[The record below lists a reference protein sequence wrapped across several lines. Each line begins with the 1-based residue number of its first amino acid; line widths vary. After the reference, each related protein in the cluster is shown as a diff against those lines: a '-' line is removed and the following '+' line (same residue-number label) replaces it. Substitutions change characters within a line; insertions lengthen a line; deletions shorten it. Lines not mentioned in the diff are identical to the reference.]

1 MEPLTTDKMIAVTIR
16 TANPELSEE
25 LAHTV
30 LSQDGFRLGDAN
42 GFERPDLL
50 IYQLDGKIDE
60 AFTRIQSMLNTNAVG
75 DVFVV
80 STSRDSNLIL
90 KAMRAGVKEFISQPI
105 DAAELK
111 NALSSLK
118 KRKAQAPQVKPP
130 DPVPEGRIINIM
142 GAKGGV
148 GTTTVAV
155 NLAMA
160 LAGKEKAGS
169 VALVDLNRV
178 FGEIPLFLSLTPAH
192 HWGQIVKNVSR
203 LDRTFLLNIMAEH
216 KSGVQVLPSPNHLNG
231 QPPVTSRVIDRLLT
245 TMKKTFDFIVVDAGQ
260 SLDGPALRIMEL
272 AEQIF
277 LITLLNLP
285 CLHNAN
291 NLIKSLASIGLEKQ
305 DRLKLVA
312 NRLLD
317 KSDITVKEA
326 EESIHNEIYWTIPN
340 DYRVTMSAINRGKPL
355 QENSPKARITREINA
370 LANAILSGEKEV
382 KKKVWFFSKR

>member
-1 MEPLTTDKMIAVTIR
+1 MRADKTIAVAIR
-16 TANPELSEE
+16 ATSPDLSEE
-25 LAHTV
+25 LSHAV
-30 LSQDGFRLGDAN
+30 LSQDGFRLGGAN
-42 GFERPDLL
+42 GLERPDLL

-60 AFTRIQSMLNTNAVG
+60 AFARIKSMLDTNAVG

-80 STSRDSNLIL
+80 SENGDSNLIL

-105 DAAELK
+105 DAAELT
-111 NALSSLK
+111 NAFSVLK
-118 KRKAQAPQVKPP
+118 KRMSQTPQFKTP
-130 DPVPEGRIINIM
+130 DPAPEGRIINIM

-160 LAGKEKAGS
+160 LAGKEKTGS

-178 FGEIPLFLSLTPAH
+178 FGEIPLFLSLSPAH

-203 LDRTFLLNIMAEH
+203 LDRTFLLNVMAGH

-231 QPPVTSRVIDRLLT
+231 QPPVTSRVIDHLLT
-245 TMKKTFDFIVVDAGQ
+245 TMKRAFDFIIVDAGQ

-285 CLHNAN
+285 CLHNTN
-291 NLIKSLASIGLEKQ
+291 NLIKSLYRIGLEKQ
-305 DRLKLVA
+305 DRLKLVV

-355 QENSPKARITREINA
+355 KEISPKAKITREINA
-370 LANAILSGEKEV
+370 LADAILTGERKV
-382 KKKVWFFSKR
+382 RKKGWFFSKR